1 MTQILNWSLTPSV
14 GSNSNDEN
22 DNRIAD
28 VVNPGPSR
36 LATNHA
42 SRSQSIASLP
52 LQEQMPATSIPTK
65 KALRFVRRELT
76 ELVDE
81 KTYLLEVLDESD
93 RVLQQ
98 NLNKINTAVR
108 NANEL
113 IWMRVGIEMHI
124 ASKMKKDRTV
134 WDGTPFMSKRSQ
146 KKWKQYIEDDRRRK
160 TEAVFPFFHAP
171 SGFSAGAKNIPY
183 VLLHVS
189 SGNGRDEGENGL
201 LGEPDNEEAGLEIE
215 NLV

>member
-1 MTQILNWSLTPSV
+1 MVLTPSV
-14 GSNSNDEN
+14 GSNDEN
-22 DNRIAD
+22 DDWIAD
-28 VVNPGPSR
+28 VVHPGQSK
-36 LATNHA
+36 LAANHE
-42 SRSQSIASLP
+42 SRSREIAP
-52 LQEQMPATSIPTK
+52 VPQQEQIAASIPTK

-81 KTYLLEVLDESD
+81 KTYLLEALDESD

-98 NLNKINTAVR
+98 NLNKTNTAVR
-108 NANEL
+108 DANEL

-146 KKWKQYIEDDRRRK
+146 KKWKQYIEDDRRRE

-189 SGNGRDEGENGL
+189 SGNRGDEGENEL
-201 LGEPDNEEAGLEIE
+201 LGESDNEEHRGQ
-215 NLV
+215 N